1 MQADLWKKVEALYQA
16 ALAQPPEERA
26 AFLLQACPDDPQL
39 RGEVQSL
46 LDQQRAER
54 RHGHAQRPIG
64 YWPRRVERR
73 HRADAVKGQALNHLH
88 SAADPEHVAETR
100 DSGPEAKLLHIGER
114 ALVRRRGR
122 GGLLAHVKVAARYGK
137 RRDWQRKRALATSH
151 HKNVSRHWPKSVHR
165 YSRWSGCPDSRSSAG
180 LDWQLTAV
188 CAVPQSG
195 NFARM
200 FCRCFREEDTGKPP
214 SDDRITCCGLGTS
227 AASTRLWLCY
237 ALRVLTPT
245 R

>member
-1 MQADLWKKVEALYQA
+1 
-16 ALAQPPEERA
+16 
-26 AFLLQACPDDPQL
+26 
-39 RGEVQSL
+39 
-46 LDQQRAER
+46 
-54 RHGHAQRPIG
+54 
-64 YWPRRVERR
+64 
-73 HRADAVKGQALNHLH
+73 
-88 SAADPEHVAETR
+88 
-100 DSGPEAKLLHIGER
+100 
-114 ALVRRRGR
+114 
-122 GGLLAHVKVAARYGK
+122 LAHVKVAARYGK

-237 ALRVLTPT
+237 ALRVLTAGSRWHPGEAPVCLPCGRIT
-245 R
+245 CCRCGTCGRNPVLYGLPMNVVIRCSAAAGFVCGRW